1 MPFEGQFADAH
12 EASGRELDRLTPGED
27 SLDDIRRQ
35 EGELDDATDLAG
47 VDPIAVR
54 NLPRG
59 AEFSCRQLIEPAMGL
74 GEQGDQ
80 ALIGRR
86 DGIITLTKNGPNL
99 LLDHEAKP
107 LKMSISTIG
116 ESPRFR
122 CESD

>member
-12 EASGRELDRLTPGED
+12 EVSGSELDRLTPGQD
-27 SLDDIRRQ
+27 CLDDIGRQ

-59 AEFSCRQLIEPAMGL
+59 AAFPCRQLVEPAMGF

-80 ALIGRR
+80 ALIGRCEA
-86 DGIITLTKNGPNL
+86 LT
-99 LLDHEAKP
+99 
-107 LKMSISTIG
+107 
-116 ESPRFR
+116 R
-122 CESD
+122 